1 MSNVRQESFLDNG
14 HLPSRFYLSP
24 QPPPGAFGKAGGP
37 EYPTQDAAIE
47 AARERGLTLCGR
59 TLIYTRESG
68 LCAVLHYNT
77 PKVSP
82 S

>member
-1 MSNVRQESFLDNG
+1 MDDVRLESFPDNG
-14 HLPSRFYLSP
+14 HIPSRFYLSP
-24 QPPPGAFGKAGGP
+24 QPP
-37 EYPTQDAAIE
+37 QDAAVE

-68 LCAVLHYNT
+68 LCAVLHYVA
-77 PKVSP
+77 PGVST